1 MKDGSN
7 APKERINITYKAKT
21 NGQETEVE
29 LPLKLMVMSNLTGSP
44 DKRPLEERETLQINK
59 INFNQVMQK
68 LDINSSFSV
77 KNTLGTGA
85 EELDVNLKIS
95 SMKDFS
101 PDSIAKQIPELNK
114 LLQLREALMALKG
127 PMGNIPDFRKAV
139 LNALKDEKTKEK
151 LLLEI
156 KAEESNDKSNHSKD
170 KK

>member
-1 MKDGSN
+1 MSDGSY

-21 NGQETEVE
+21 NGQNEDVE
-29 LPLKLMVMSNLTGSP
+29 LPLKLMVMANLKGKNET
-44 DKRPLEERETLQINK
+44 PLEEREILQIYK
-59 INFNQVMQK
+59 INFDQVMRK
-68 LDINSSFSV
+68 LNITTSFSV

-85 EELDVNLKIS
+85 EELDVKLNIA

-101 PDSIAKQIPELNK
+101 PDSLAKQIPELNK

-139 LNALKDEKTKEK
+139 LEALKNEKTKEK

-156 KAEESNDKSNHSKD
+156 KQEEQGN
-170 KK
+170 

>member
-1 MKDGSN
+1 MSDGSY

-21 NGQETEVE
+21 NGQNEDVE
-29 LPLKLMVMSNLTGSP
+29 LPLKLMVMANLKGKNET
-44 DKRPLEERETLQINK
+44 PLEEREILQINK
-59 INFNQVMQK
+59 INFDQVMRK
-68 LDINSSFSV
+68 LNITTSFSV

-85 EELDVNLKIS
+85 EELDVKLNIA

-101 PDSIAKQIPELNK
+101 PDSLAKQIPELNK

-139 LNALKDEKTKEK
+139 LEALKKEKTKEK

-156 KAEESNDKSNHSKD
+156 KQEEQGN
-170 KK
+170 

>member
-1 MKDGSN
+1 MSDGSY

-21 NGQETEVE
+21 NGQNEDVE
-29 LPLKLMVMSNLTGSP
+29 LPLKLMVMANLKGKNES
-44 DKRPLEERETLQINK
+44 PLEEREILQINK
-59 INFNQVMQK
+59 INFDQVMRK
-68 LDINSSFSV
+68 LDITTSFSV

-85 EELDVNLKIS
+85 EELDVKLNIA

-101 PDSIAKQIPELNK
+101 PDSLAKQIPELNK

-139 LNALKDEKTKEK
+139 LEALKNEKTKEK

-156 KAEESNDKSNHSKD
+156 KQEEQGN
-170 KK
+170 

>member
-1 MKDGSN
+1 MSDGSY

-21 NGQETEVE
+21 NGQNEDVE
-29 LPLKLMVMSNLTGSP
+29 LPLKLMVMANLKGKNET
-44 DKRPLEERETLQINK
+44 PLEEREILQINK
-59 INFNQVMQK
+59 INFDQVMRK
-68 LDINSSFSV
+68 LDITTSFSV

-85 EELDVNLKIS
+85 EELDVKLNIA

-101 PDSIAKQIPELNK
+101 PDSLAKQIPELNK

-139 LNALKDEKTKEK
+139 LEALKNEKTKEK

-156 KAEESNDKSNHSKD
+156 KQEEQGN
-170 KK
+170 

>member
-1 MKDGSN
+1 Y

-21 NGQETEVE
+21 NGQNEDVE
-29 LPLKLMVMSNLTGSP
+29 LPLKLMVMANLKGKNET
-44 DKRPLEERETLQINK
+44 PLEEREILQINK
-59 INFNQVMQK
+59 INFDQVMRK
-68 LDINSSFSV
+68 LDITTSFSV

-85 EELDVNLKIS
+85 EELDVKLNIA

-101 PDSIAKQIPELNK
+101 PDSLAKQIPELNK

-139 LNALKDEKTKEK
+139 LEALKNEKTKEK

-156 KAEESNDKSNHSKD
+156 KQEEQGN
-170 KK
+170 

>member
-1 MKDGSN
+1 MSDGSY

-21 NGQETEVE
+21 NGQNEDVE
-29 LPLKLMVMSNLTGSP
+29 LPLKLMVMANLKGKNET
-44 DKRPLEERETLQINK
+44 PLEEREILQINK
-59 INFNQVMQK
+59 INFDQVMRK
-68 LDINSSFSV
+68 LNITTSFSV

-85 EELDVNLKIS
+85 EELDVKLNIA

-101 PDSIAKQIPELNK
+101 PDSLAKQIPELNK

-139 LNALKDEKTKEK
+139 LEALKNKKTKEK

-156 KAEESNDKSNHSKD
+156 KQEEQGN
-170 KK
+170 

>member
-1 MKDGSN
+1 MSDGSY

-21 NGQETEVE
+21 NGQNEDVE
-29 LPLKLMVMSNLTGSP
+29 LPLKLMVMANLKGKNET
-44 DKRPLEERETLQINK
+44 PLEEREILQINK
-59 INFNQVMQK
+59 INFDQVMRK
-68 LDINSSFSV
+68 LNITTSFSV

-85 EELDVNLKIS
+85 EELDIKLNIA

-101 PDSIAKQIPELNK
+101 PDSLAKQIPELNK

-139 LNALKDEKTKEK
+139 LEALKNEKTKEK

-156 KAEESNDKSNHSKD
+156 KQEEQGN
-170 KK
+170 

>member
-1 MKDGSN
+1 MSDGSY

-21 NGQETEVE
+21 NEQNEDVE
-29 LPLKLMVMSNLTGSP
+29 LPLKLMVMANLKGKNET
-44 DKRPLEERETLQINK
+44 PLEEREILQINK
-59 INFNQVMQK
+59 INFDQVMRK
-68 LDINSSFSV
+68 LNITTSFSV

-85 EELDVNLKIS
+85 EELDVKLNIA

-101 PDSIAKQIPELNK
+101 PDSLAKQIPELNK

-139 LNALKDEKTKEK
+139 LEALKNEKTKEK

-156 KAEESNDKSNHSKD
+156 KQEEQGN
-170 KK
+170 